1 MGASGSNRAR
11 IPASSTCWLAEKV
24 TPSIPS
30 VAVTCASMPPWPNA
44 AARRVGWSMP
54 STEATLPAGT
64 TTTVPP
70 APDGDSASTVNPT
83 TSDPSVATSSAPG
96 VSAVGATLATPV
108 ESSVPLV
115 LSPSVLA
122 ATTPR
127 MGMTTAARHAHD
139 PGRPRPAPPDPPHHD
154 TRPAAWPAGAAT
166 GAYRPRRR
174 ISARTSSG
182 TR

>member
-1 MGASGSNRAR
+1 M
-11 IPASSTCWLAEKV
+11 
-24 TPSIPS
+24 
-30 VAVTCASMPPWPNA
+30 
-44 AARRVGWSMP
+44 
-54 STEATLPAGT
+54 
-64 TTTVPP
+64 
-70 APDGDSASTVNPT
+70 
-83 TSDPSVATSSAPG
+83 ATSSAPG

-127 MGMTTAARHAHD
+127 TGMTTAADTPTTPAAHVQ
-139 PGRPRPAPPDPPHHD
+139 PRPIPRITTPDPRPW
-154 TRPAAWPAGAAT
+154 PAAAAT